1 LILPIL
7 PFTTSD
13 ISSQL
18 PTSTSAKYNNNQ
30 SENMLCVLSGG
41 TGTPK
46 LLQGLKEVADFTVIV
61 NTAEDVW
68 VSGNKICP
76 DIDSVIYALAE
87 IIDDRKW
94 WGIKNDTFYT
104 HNRLK
109 ELGFDEFMMIGD
121 LDRATHIMR
130 SELLRNGYS
139 LTQAT
144 RVLKNSFGIEAEILP
159 MCEEDVATYIVTPD
173 GEMHFQE
180 FWVKHKGELD
190 VLDVIFKGI
199 ERAEATEDVKKALDS
214 RKAVVIGPSNPITSI
229 MPILSVKGIRER
241 LAKKKVVAVSPIVG
255 NKPVSGPAAK
265 LMGAKG
271 YEVSPL
277 GVADVY
283 ADFLDLLIVDEVD
296 RNLEGL
302 YGEIEVVST
311 QTIMKN
317 KEDAIK
323 LSEFILEII

>member
-1 LILPIL
+1 
-7 PFTTSD
+7 
-13 ISSQL
+13 
-18 PTSTSAKYNNNQ
+18 
-30 SENMLCVLSGG
+30 MLCVLSGG

-94 WGIKNDTFYT
+94 WGIKNDTFHT
-104 HNRLK
+104 HNRLR

-121 LDRATHIMR
+121 MDRATHIMR

-139 LTQAT
+139 LTHAT
-144 RVLKNSFGIEAEILP
+144 RVLKDSFGVKAEILP
-159 MCEEDVATYIVTPD
+159 MCDEEVATYIVTPN

-180 FWVKHKGELD
+180 FWVKHRGEPD
-190 VLDVIFKGI
+190 VLDVIFKGAD
-199 ERAEATEDVKKALDS
+199 RAEATDDVKKALDS
-214 RKAVVIGPSNPITSI
+214 CEAVVIGPSNPITSI

-265 LMGAKG
+265 LMTAKG

-283 ADFLDLLIVDEVD
+283 ADFLDVLIVDGAD
-296 RNLEGL
+296 RNLEGM
-302 YGEIEVVST
+302 YGEIEVVAT
-311 QTIMKN
+311 QTIMKS
-317 KEDAIK
+317 KEDAVK
-323 LSEFILEII
+323 LSKYILEVIC

>member
-1 LILPIL
+1 
-7 PFTTSD
+7 
-13 ISSQL
+13 
-18 PTSTSAKYNNNQ
+18 
-30 SENMLCVLSGG
+30 MLCVLSGG

-46 LLQGLKEVADFTVIV
+46 LLQGLKEVVDFAVIV

-87 IIDDRKW
+87 VIDDKKW

-121 LDRATHIMR
+121 MDRATHIAR

-139 LTQAT
+139 LTHAT
-144 RVLKNSFGIEAEILP
+144 RVLKNSFGIESEILP
-159 MCEEDVATYIVTPD
+159 MCDEEVATYILTPD

-180 FWVKHKGELD
+180 FWVKHRGEPD
-190 VLDVIFKGI
+190 VLDVVFKGAD
-199 ERAEATEDVKKALDS
+199 RAEATDDVKKALDS
-214 RKAVVIGPSNPITSI
+214 CKAVVIGPSNPITSI
-229 MPILSVKGIRER
+229 MPILSVKGVRER

-265 LMGAKG
+265 LMRAKG

-283 ADFLDLLIVDEVD
+283 ADFLDVLVVDEAD
-296 RNLEGL
+296 RNLEGM
-302 YGEIEVVST
+302 YGEIEVVAT
-311 QTIMKN
+311 QTIMKS
-317 KEDAIK
+317 KEDAVK
-323 LSEFILEII
+323 LSEFILEVIC